1 VLLSQFSD
9 KDILK
14 RIGRKPLARRTPHT
28 LTTASAL
35 LTEIRSVRERK
46 YAVSDEELELGL
58 RALAVPVMGANDEV
72 IAAVSVSAASAR
84 VRSADL
90 RRRFVPVLQSCARLL
105 AEAVGDAG

>member
-1 VLLSQFSD
+1 
-9 KDILK
+9 
-14 RIGRKPLARRTPHT
+14 
-28 LTTASAL
+28 

-58 RALAVPVMGANDEV
+58 RALAVPVMGANDEI

-90 RRRFVPVLQSCARLL
+90 RRRFAPVLQSYARLV
-105 AEAVGDAG
+105 AEAVAKAG